1 MLLLR
6 SFLAGLISACFFD
19 VSSTAPIE
27 AAIAK
32 TNTAMPG
39 MAGPPVVFGS
49 GTYPRA
55 NKLSNGNILG
65 VYTAFNGG
73 ENIIETVLSTDNGQS
88 W

>member
-6 SFLAGLISACFFD
+6 NFLAVLTSACFFD

-27 AAIAK
+27 AAIVKRNAE
-32 TNTAMPG
+32 MPG

-65 VYTAFNGG
+65 VYTAFSGG
-73 ENIIETVLSTDNGQS
+73 QNIIEIVLSTDNGQS